1 MTVTTGGFV
10 AVTLNDVT
18 PVGLCIATDVLF
30 DAKRFLSGFGDNV
43 VLRSKDGALAGPI
56 GRMKRELNTSV
67 GVQKFLD
74 GYKAAII
81 GNIDRI
87 ISAATRYMK
96 IDIRETERVV
106 EGGKDL
112 MGRVANAST
121 FDELAALQPEFKRNV
136 MLPVYGLFIKQSR
149 RDGLVI

>member
-1 MTVTTGGFV
+1 M
-10 AVTLNDVT
+10 TLNDIT
-18 PVGLCIATDVLF
+18 PVGLCIATDTLF

-43 VLRSKDGALAGPI
+43 VLRSRDEALSGPI
-56 GRMKRELNTSV
+56 GRMKREMNTSA
-67 GVQKFLD
+67 GEQKFLD

-96 IDIRETERVV
+96 VDIREAERVV
-106 EGGKDL
+106 EGGKGL
-112 MGRVANAST
+112 MGQVANASS
-121 FDELAALQPEFKRNV
+121 FDELASLQPEFKRKV

-149 RDGLVI
+149 RDGMVV